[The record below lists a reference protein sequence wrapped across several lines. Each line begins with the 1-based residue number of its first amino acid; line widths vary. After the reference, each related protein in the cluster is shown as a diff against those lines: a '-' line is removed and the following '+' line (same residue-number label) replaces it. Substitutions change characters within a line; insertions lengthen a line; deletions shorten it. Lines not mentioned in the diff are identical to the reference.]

1 MLKEL
6 NRTENKLCYVMKKDD
21 NDLFITYY
29 EKLQGEEPKE
39 KAIYVYPSQTIIK
52 AKDLNIKDLKPLLDF
67 IDCKNLEVSEIKN
80 IY

>member
-6 NRTENKLCYVMKKDD
+6 KRESSKLCYVMKKDD

-29 EKLQGEEPKE
+29 EKLQGEEQKE
-39 KAIYVYPSQTIIK
+39 KAIYVYHSQTILK
-52 AKDLNIKDLKPLLDF
+52 AKDLTLKDLKPLLDF

>member
-6 NRTENKLCYVMKKDD
+6 KRESNKLCYVMKKDD

-29 EKLQGEEPKE
+29 EQVQGEAPKE

-52 AKDLNIKDLKPLLDF
+52 AKDLTLKDLKPLIDF
-67 IDCKNLEVSEIKN
+67 IEFENLEVLEIKN

>member
-29 EKLQGEEPKE
+29 EKVHGEAPKE
-39 KAIYVYPSQTIIK
+39 KAIYAYPSQTILK
-52 AKDLNIKDLKPLLDF
+52 AKDLTIKDLKPLLDF
-67 IDCKNLEVSEIKN
+67 IECKNLEVSEIKN